1 MHSKRVHTDT
11 NDTKKRSVG
20 HGVVRDDYKHV
31 LDGTGTGTRGYRGR
45 EAIADEARTPWPWF
59 WC

>member
-1 MHSKRVHTDT
+1 MTK
-11 NDTKKRSVG
+11 KKRSVG